1 MALGLGVRPRTSHE
15 ARSQKTRER
24 LSEAA
29 IECLVEHGYRGTTFV
44 QVCRRAG
51 LTRGAV
57 HHHYRDLSDLLLD
70 AMKRLNQGLTQRVG
84 PVLRSIDDPDKR
96 VDAGIEL
103 LWRLFT
109 SREFKAMVEIWVA
122 QSHDPALS
130 GRVQPEMERY
140 SRTIAEGFGRAFPEL
155 MHAGGDA
162 PLTMRFAFLVL
173 LGLGFVNATIDP
185 RGPDAE
191 RARMLGLLKR
201 VVRREL
207 GAIRDRSLGAVH

>member
-15 ARSQKTRER
+15 ERSQKTRER
-24 LSEAA
+24 LAEAA

-70 AMKRLNQGLTQRVG
+70 AMKRLNQGLTQRIG
-84 PVLRSIDDPDKR
+84 PVLRGIGDPDQR
-96 VDAGIEL
+96 VDAGIDL

-109 SREFKAMVEIWVA
+109 SREFRAMVEIWVA
-122 QSHDPALS
+122 QSHDPSLS
-130 GRVQPEMERY
+130 GRVRPEMERY
-140 SRTIAEGFGRAFPEL
+140 SETIADGFASVFPEL
-155 MHAGGDA
+155 RHAGGDA
-162 PLTMRFAFLVL
+162 SLTMRFAFLVL
-173 LGLGFVNATIDP
+173 LGLGFLNATIDP

-191 RARMLGLLKR
+191 REQMLALLKR

-207 GAIRDRSLGAVH
+207 GSICDRSLTVVH